1 MIVYLPGALRDLRRI
16 ARWYRRRRPAYE
28 RRFFERLRVT
38 IGLIERAP
46 ESFPLMLSDTDLR
59 RARVLRSPYSVAF
72 VVLGGDVHVV
82 AVVHGARSPRAV
94 RRQVRERTRR
104 RLR

>member
-1 MIVYLPGALRDLRRI
+1 MTVYLPGALRDLRRI

-28 RRFFERLRVT
+28 GRFFERLRVT

-46 ESFPLMLSDTDLR
+46 ESFPLMLADIGLR

-72 VVLGGDVHVV
+72 LVFAEDIHIV
-82 AVVHGARSPRAV
+82 AVIHGARSPSSVERWL
-94 RRQVRERTRR
+94 RERTPR
-104 RLR
+104 

>member
-28 RRFFERLRVT
+28 GRFFQRLRVT
-38 IGLIERAP
+38 IRLIERAP
-46 ESFPLMLSDTDLR
+46 ESFPLMLGDSDLR

-72 VVLGGDVHVV
+72 VVLAGEIHVV
-82 AVVHGARSPRAV
+82 AVIHGARSPGEV
-94 RRQVRERTRR
+94 RRQIRKRTSP
-104 RLR
+104 

>member
-46 ESFPLMLSDTDLR
+46 ESFPAMLADTELR

-72 VVLGGDVHVV
+72 LVV
-82 AVVHGARSPRAV
+82 AGEIHIVAVIHGARNPGRV
-94 RRQVRERTRR
+94 ERQLRQRTG
-104 RLR
+104 L